1 MKSINSVNFKGK
13 RVLMRVDFNVPLNDD
28 KKVTDDT
35 RIREALPTIR
45 KIVKD
50 GGKLILMSHLGRPN
64 GKVNLSMS
72 LEPVAEQLSK
82 LLGLK
87 VHFERELISEQT
99 VKEIE
104 KLANG
109 SVMLLENIRFYPGE
123 EKGDEEFASRLA
135 TLGDAY
141 INDAFGTA
149 HRAHASTTL
158 VAKHFPKDKYFG
170 FLMEHE
176 VINLEKV
183 LKSDQHPYTA
193 IIGGS
198 KVSTKI
204 DIIRNLIGKV
214 DNMIIGGGMVFTF
227 VKALGGEI
235 GNSLYEADKVDEARE
250 TMLQMIAK
258 GVNLILP
265 MDVVAADKFANDA
278 NCKVLPSNEIPEGWM
293 GLDIGPESIKK
304 ATQIILNS
312 SMILWNGPMGVFE
325 MEKFQKGTRSV
336 AMAVASMTNAGG
348 YSAIGGGDSV
358 AAINKYEL
366 ADMMSYVSTGG
377 GAMLEYIE
385 GLKLPGIKAIE
396 D

>member
-170 FLMEHE
+170 FLMENE